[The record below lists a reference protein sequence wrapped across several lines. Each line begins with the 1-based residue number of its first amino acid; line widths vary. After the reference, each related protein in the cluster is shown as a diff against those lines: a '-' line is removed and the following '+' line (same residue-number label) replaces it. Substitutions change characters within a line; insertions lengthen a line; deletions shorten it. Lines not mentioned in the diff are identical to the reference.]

1 VRNLLL
7 LRGDDPSAGDQPDAK
22 PVFDLDSR
30 SLTETARAIRD
41 GKLPHGT
48 KVGGA
53 APFFIGAA
61 DIPIDPPPGWEPD
74 GLKAKVAAGARF
86 VQTQFCM
93 DTAIVRRY
101 AARLADAGLSAFL
114 LIGVNPLRSARS
126 AAWMRRHLF
135 GTIIPDAMV
144 ARLEQAEDAAAEVF
158 LKLYRVLHQKD
169 ETLPFRPWVSRVAGR
184 HCIDKLRKRKREQ
197 SSSLEETDAECI
209 PDRSIPSPLSQ
220 LLRKDEHRQFREQL
234 TRLPERYKAPLI
246 LLYYKRMSYSEVAR
260 VLNTRLPVL
269 RTMMFRAKGYLRR
282 NLQAEQCGQ
291 N

>member
-1 VRNLLL
+1 MERLPFKLHS
-7 LRGDDPSAGDQPDAK
+7 DYAPAGDQPEAK

-101 AARLADAGLSAFL
+101 AARLADAGLSVFL

-144 ARLEQAEDAAAEVF
+144 ARLEQAEDAAAEGR
-158 LKLYRVLHQKD
+158 KICI
-169 ETLPFRPWVSRVAGR
+169 ETIEELSLIPGVAGV
-184 HCIDKLRKRKREQ
+184 HIMAPGNA
-197 SSSLEETDAECI
+197 DAI
-209 PDRSIPSPLSQ
+209 P
-220 LLRKDEHRQFREQL
+220 
-234 TRLPERYKAPLI
+234 
-246 LLYYKRMSYSEVAR
+246 EVIAAAR
-260 VLNTRLPVL
+260 
-269 RTMMFRAKGYLRR
+269 RTVTIAARPM
-282 NLQAEQCGQ
+282 
-291 N
+291 